1 MGVFLFL
8 GVVFV
13 WVEGVDFDGR
23 RVFLESK
30 WWFSSGS
37 EVVFGVRGTK
47 QMYFDFLYGIRFDT

>member
-1 MGVFLFL
+1 MC
-8 GVVFV
+8 
-13 WVEGVDFDGR
+13 VEGVDFDGR
-23 RVFLESK
+23 RVFLEWK